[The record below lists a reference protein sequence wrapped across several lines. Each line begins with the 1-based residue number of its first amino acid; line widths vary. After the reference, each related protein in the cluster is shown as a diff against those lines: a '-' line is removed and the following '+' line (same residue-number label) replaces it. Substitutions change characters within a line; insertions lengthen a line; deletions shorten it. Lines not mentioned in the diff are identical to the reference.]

1 MLIVV
6 IALVITRLLY
16 QRPLRVNKDGIKH
29 LLVLLCGLFLCVGV
43 VSGLKKQDVVVH
55 VDPAKALP
63 SSHYMAMGMVQDG
76 GYYYPDV
83 VLNNSIKDPKK
94 RSRAN
99 VKLIKQRLKRRG
111 AAGYLAFLYR
121 KNKLNTMDVTFG
133 WGIDAGAGYLIPSGR
148 FQTWLI
154 KRIPQKIFMSF
165 DQNLQRVVANRAWN
179 GWAIGF
185 QLAWIAVILGL
196 LANSFSTGSH
206 EFLLKLAITGG
217 LLYLLLFEGG
227 RSRYLVQFLPFF
239 VLIAAVS
246 VDRLGKRVRARASTK
261 KRVPSGSLRLS

>member
-1 MLIVV
+1 M

-16 QRPLRVNKDGIKH
+16 QKSLRISRAGIIH

-179 GWAIGF
+179 GWAIVF
-185 QLAWIAVILGL
+185 QLAWIVVTLGL
-196 LANSFSTGSH
+196 LANSFATGPH

-217 LLYLLLFEGG
+217 LLFLLLFEGG